1 VPSHRRPLNKRTPI
15 YTAIVVAVAVF
26 AAVLGFGGASKGD
39 KTAAQTTPEPASP
52 SVSSSSPD
60 PTHSASARPTGSS
73 TPTSTPKPSPKPT
86 PSPTSTGLGTS
97 SATLGALAERVR
109 SRPVSIRI
117 PALQVDAPI
126 IGANV
131 GPTGALEVPDNV
143 VQAAWY
149 QAGAAPGQLGTAIIA
164 AHVDFQGKLGLF
176 NKLHT
181 LPKGAVVYVT
191 DVAGTTRV
199 FRVAGGTLAP
209 KNDPST
215 VEALAA
221 AAAGAGRPRL
231 ALITCGGD
239 LDSAKHT
246 YYDNYVLLAD
256 L

>member
-39 KTAAQTTPEPASP
+39 KPAAQSTAEPVSP
-52 SVSSSSPD
+52 TSSSSSPD
-60 PTHSASARPTGSS
+60 PTHTAGAKPTGSS
-73 TPTSTPKPSPKPT
+73 TPTSTPTPKPT
-86 PSPTSTGLGTS
+86 PSATSTGVGTS

-109 SRPVSIRI
+109 SRPIRIRI

-131 GPTGALEVPDNV
+131 GPAGALEVPDNV
-143 VQAAWY
+143 VQGAWY

-181 LPKGAVVYVT
+181 LPKGAAIYVT